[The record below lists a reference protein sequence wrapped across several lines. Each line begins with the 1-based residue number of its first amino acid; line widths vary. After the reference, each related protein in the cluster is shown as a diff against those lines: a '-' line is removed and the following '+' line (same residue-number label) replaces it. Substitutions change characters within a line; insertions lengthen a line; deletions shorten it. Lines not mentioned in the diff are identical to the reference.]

1 MKVVPFYTV
10 ITSLLIGMCCIQC
23 TLDEGTPGTSD
34 PALTLQVHTDLSLIN
49 LSWTPV
55 KVTGFKEYIILQ
67 SSGDIPNSPTPPVG
81 QDVTVLDRIN
91 IVNNTTF
98 STTNI
103 LFSPTS
109 CYKLYCSVDDRFMY
123 SSTVCVES
131 STTIIPGFNDR
142 ADHAPG
148 LPQIALFDR
157 SNIKLTAYTDDDG
170 TIFNSIP
177 ENNLSFPQLDLST
190 YQGTNRLYSF
200 DLSFAQV
207 RKYSFPNLTLQDQEF
222 VGESIIGGLAWNN
235 FVFMML
241 QSTSSGFRI
250 LNAETLTTIDSKP
263 GLPGNRNIAVF
274 DGDPILV
281 LEISDVAINRYEVNS
296 VGKVTHSDQFS
307 TSIFQPST
315 QNTCDISNEYY
326 IGGRLST
333 IVNKD
338 AEIITSLE
346 SGNNVFSQ
354 MSRFSPDGTK
364 AAIIVSDFNA
374 VNLEIFDISNL
385 PVATLLKTFSLPN
398 ATFADLYFKDNVIN
412 VIGVN
417 FNSSSPQTFFLKL
430 PI

>member
-1 MKVVPFYTV
+1 MKVNPFYPV
-10 ITSLLIGMCCIQC
+10 ITSLLIGLCCIQC
-23 TLDEGTPGTSD
+23 TLDEGDPGTSD
-34 PALTLQVHTDLSLIN
+34 PALTLNIDQELSVIN
-49 LSWTPV
+49 LSWAPV

-67 SSGDIPNSPTPPVG
+67 SAGEIPNSPTPPVS
-81 QDVTVLDRIN
+81 QEVTVLERIN
-91 IVNNTTF
+91 IVNDTTF
-98 STTNI
+98 STTSI

-109 CYKLYCSVDDRFMY
+109 CYKLYCSVDDRFLY
-123 SSTVCVES
+123 SSTVCIEP

-142 ADHAPG
+142 ADHDPD

-157 SNIKLTAYTDDDG
+157 SNIKLTAFTDGDG
-170 TIFNSIP
+170 TVFKSIA

-190 YQGTNRLYSF
+190 YQGSNRLFSF

-207 RKYSFPNLTLQDQEF
+207 RKYSFPDLSIQDQAF

-235 FVFMML
+235 FVFMVL
-241 QSTSSGFRI
+241 QSTTSGFRI

-274 DGDPILV
+274 DGDPIIV
-281 LEISDVAINRYEVNS
+281 LEISDVAIIQYEVNS
-296 VGKVTHSDQFS
+296 VGKVIQSNQISAT
-307 TSIFQPST
+307 IFQPAT
-315 QNTCDISNEYY
+315 QNTCDVNDEYY

-364 AAIIVSDFNA
+364 AAIIVSDFN
-374 VNLEIFDISNL
+374 VVKLEIFDISNL
-385 PVATLLKTFSLPN
+385 PSVTKSKTYSLPN
-398 ATFADLYFKDNVIN
+398 ATYADLYFRDNVIN
-412 VIGVN
+412 VVGVN
-417 FNSSSPQTFFLKL
+417 FNSSSPQTFFLKF
-430 PI
+430 PM